1 MHVISTVV
9 QVNKIEV
16 GGIRGVKQPVG
27 SVGVDT
33 E

>member
-1 MHVISTVV
+1 MRQVV

-16 GGIRGVKQPVG
+16 GGIHAVKQPVG